1 LFLLQF
7 IPNEK
12 TKKMLGDVDG
22 LTEEKVEELV
32 EEFLEDFKN
41 DLVET
46 KRWPTLFSAYTVSKA
61 AQNAY
66 TRILAKKYPKIA
78 INAVCPG
85 FTCTDLNYNNGSV
98 TTEEGARGPV
108 MLALIPDHQRPSG
121 CFFFQTEMSTFE

>member
-7 IPNEK
+7 FPNEK

-85 FTCTDLNYNNGSV
+85 FTCTDLNCNNGSV

-108 MLALIPDHQRPSG
+108 MLALMPDHQRPSG

>member
-61 AQNAY
+61 A
-66 TRILAKKYPKIA
+66 
-78 INAVCPG
+78 
-85 FTCTDLNYNNGSV
+85 
-98 TTEEGARGPV
+98 
-108 MLALIPDHQRPSG
+108 
-121 CFFFQTEMSTFE
+121 